1 MTHLK
6 PHLTTRFVP
15 LQNFRNDLVVFL
27 VGLALAAVM
36 FSAFADL
43 ADVLFERVH
52 ASDRGHCVD
61 HFVDL
66 SLFPEGLRIIINNLF
81 CRIEN
86 S

>member
-27 VGLALAAVM
+27 VGLAFGAVIG
-36 FSAFADL
+36 SAFADL

-66 SLFPEGLRIIINNLF
+66 SLFPEGLRIVNF
-81 CRIEN
+81 K
-86 S
+86 